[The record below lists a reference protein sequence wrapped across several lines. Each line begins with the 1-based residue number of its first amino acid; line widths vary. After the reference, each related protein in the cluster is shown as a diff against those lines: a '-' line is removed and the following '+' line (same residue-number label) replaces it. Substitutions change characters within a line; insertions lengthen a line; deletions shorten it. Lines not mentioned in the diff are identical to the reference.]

1 LAGGRREAAISGGRF
16 TEEEAVGDG
25 APPVY
30 VAGCSSCNWVLE
42 AKDDAAV
49 LLVGSE
55 GDGRARRWPV
65 MTSRMFAARASER
78 AIEARG

>member
-1 LAGGRREAAISGGRF
+1 VAVNGGRF

-42 AKDDAAV
+42 AKDDASV

-55 GDGRARRWPV
+55 GDGRAQRWPV
-65 MTSRMFAARASER
+65 MTSKMFAARALER